1 MNSTPE
7 RPQRIIPLLRVKC
20 WVITLNEVTSEI
32 GFDDVAR
39 DPNFLL
45 IIIGA
50 IIWVAGGFI
59 PLIGPFIE
67 TGGFV
72 LTIFATASTAA
83 VRPTTGAWPGLLL
96 GSLLY
101 IIGLYLPWFF
111 LGIFAFLFIIPG
123 TVLILFF
130 AIPLALK
137 YSNVPLMKTMQEE
150 WESRTKKKEIEA
162 QETDEGA

>member
-1 MNSTPE
+1 M
-7 RPQRIIPLLRVKC
+7 
-20 WVITLNEVTSEI
+20 NEVTSEI

-45 IIIGA
+45 IVIGA
-50 IIWVAGGFI
+50 VIWVAGGFV
-59 PLIGPFIE
+59 PLIGPLIE
-67 TGGFV
+67 CGGFV

-83 VRPTTGAWPGLLL
+83 VRPTKGAWPGLLM

-101 IIGLYLPWFF
+101 VIGLYLPWFL
-111 LGIFAFLFIIPG
+111 LGVFSFIFIIPG

-137 YSNVPLMKTMQEE
+137 YSNVPLMRTMQDE
-150 WESRTKKKEIEA
+150 WESRSKKREDEP
-162 QETDEGA
+162 QET